1 MAERRLTKGQCRTC
15 GEVND
20 AERLYCNGCG
30 AKLFEPCLACEV
42 EIGVWERFCG
52 KCGANVAEA
61 DRASPPKL
69 LTKEIAERLWT
80 GPGHVDLGEFTE
92 LDDDAA
98 ESLSKYKGYLSL
110 DGLMSLS
117 DAAAES
123 LCRLELG
130 CLSLELD
137 HFMTSS
143 GNILQ
148 SHLTWGINRDD

>member
-1 MAERRLTKGQCRTC
+1 MAEKPLTT
-15 GEVND
+15 
-20 AERLYCNGCG
+20 
-30 AKLFEPCLACEV
+30 
-42 EIGVWERFCG
+42 
-52 KCGANVAEA
+52 
-61 DRASPPKL
+61 
-69 LTKEIAERLWT
+69 EIAEQFLADDES
-80 GPGHVDLGEFTE
+80 VDLSEFTV
-92 LDDDAA
+92 LDDEAAEILSRHKGDLYLDSLTSLSDAAA

-143 GNILQ
+143 GYILQ
-148 SHLTWGINRDD
+148 SHLTWDINRDD